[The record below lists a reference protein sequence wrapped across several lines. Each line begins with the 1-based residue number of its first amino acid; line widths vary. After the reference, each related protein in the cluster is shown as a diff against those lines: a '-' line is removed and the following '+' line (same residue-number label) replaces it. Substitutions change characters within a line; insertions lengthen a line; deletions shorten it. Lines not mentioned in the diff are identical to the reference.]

1 MFVDVYRGISNNC
14 LNSKVMHVY
23 CEIQWLT
30 TGNLKL
36 TEPTLPALPDPGDC
50 ARPREAAVFQAAHDA
65 FETIITCAT
74 DSSFATLRKRKRN
87 EYYNQEVR
95 YCDI

>member
-1 MFVDVYRGISNNC
+1 MFITVYRGLSNNC
-14 LNSKVMHVY
+14 FNSKVMHVY

-30 TGNLKL
+30 TGKLK
-36 TEPTLPALPDPGDC
+36 TTAPTLPALLDPGDC
-50 ARPREAAVFQAAHDA
+50 ARPREAAVFQAANDA

-74 DSSFATLRKRKRN
+74 DSSFATLRKRKRD

-95 YCDI
+95 YCDM

>member
-1 MFVDVYRGISNNC
+1 MFLDVYRGISNNC
-14 LNSKVMHVY
+14 LNSIVMHVY
-23 CEIQWLT
+23 CGIQWLT
-30 TGNLKL
+30 TGKLKT

-50 ARPREAAVFQAAHDA
+50 ARPREAAVFQAANDA

-74 DSSFATLRKRKRN
+74 DSSFATLRKRKRD

-95 YCDI
+95 YCDV